1 MLETQSQPHRGE
13 PRRRL
18 AVFANAAAGR
28 AGGPLDAALA
38 VFERCGVE
46 YRCHWPANGDA
57 LRAGI
62 AAVAATVDA
71 VVVAGGDGTVNA
83 ALGALAGGTT
93 PLAVLP
99 LGTANDLARTLG
111 IPFDPADA
119 AAIAVDGSV
128 HRIDLGRVNG
138 RYFCNVAHIGLGVRA
153 RNEGLG
159 EGDKR
164 RWRALSYPVALLRTA
179 GRLRSFR
186 LEVEVDGRTERLR
199 ALHFAVGNGR
209 YYGGG
214 VPVQAEAG
222 IDDGLLDA
230 YCVPPQGRLGLLRA
244 AWDVWRGGVA
254 GSPVWR
260 AQAQVLT
267 VRTRRHRRILADGEI
282 IAYTPATF
290 EVCPGELPVVIDP
303 GSGDAASAPSIQR
316 LWQGVRNV
324 V

>member
-1 MLETQSQPHRGE
+1 MSETPSPLQPGE

-28 AGGPLDAALA
+28 AGGSLDTALA

-46 YRCHWPANGDA
+46 YHCHWPVNGEA

-62 AAVAATVDA
+62 TAVAATVDA

-83 ALGALAGGTT
+83 ALAALAGGDT

-111 IPFDPADA
+111 IPFDPAGA
-119 AAIAVDGSV
+119 AAVAVDGPV

-153 RNEGLG
+153 RSDGLG
-159 EGDKR
+159 ERHKR
-164 RWRALSYPVALLRTA
+164 RWRALSYPVSLLRMA

-186 LEVEVDGRTERLR
+186 LEVGVDGRVEYLR
-199 ALHFAVGNGR
+199 SLHFTVGNGR

-230 YCVPPQGRLGLLRA
+230 YSVPPQGRLGLIRA

-260 AQAQVLT
+260 SQAHVLT

-282 IAYTPATF
+282 IARTPATF
-290 EVCPGELPVVIDP
+290 EVCPRELAVVIGP
-303 GSGDAASAPSIQR
+303 AGGDAASPRSMR
-316 LWQGVRNV
+316 RR
-324 V
+324 